1 MGFPGRFLACALALA
16 AVLCG
21 SRTIEKVDPRHRA
34 AEERTQQLQK
44 LQLEVMRFA
53 DEYAG
58 RSRETVTQFQN
69 GLEDPDERLVAQ
81 NWKVQQA
88 SSAYTIASGPNPV
101 SNALDMV
108 VLASLSR
115 MVVDDTW
122 ASGQYG
128 ARSKPLRE
136 THRALEDGAWQLVNG
151 VLTPEQVAKLRELIV
166 QWRAQHP
173 QVRSVAYIHFR
184 DFAEAFGPTQQGSAG
199 PSSLLSI
206 VGIDPLSNLDP
217 AVKEIAQTRQ
227 LAERAIYYMQR
238 APDLLDM
245 QVERLSYQFA
255 AMPESRSLLTSVDR
269 VSLIGSSSDRLV
281 DDLPHI
287 LDHEREALVAQLTET
302 LNSQSATLGTLAGQL
317 RAALQAGT
325 DTATAVNGALQSF
338 ERISGQFTKKPEASS
353 APPQPPGPPFDIRH
367 YTEMLEQAAVTARE
381 LETLAQRS
389 DVLVPAL
396 RSATQDASL
405 QVRAI
410 LNHLFVL
417 LLLLVVVIAA
427 AALLAALAYRRITVR
442 LERPSSKAL

>member
-1 MGFPGRFLACALALA
+1 MGFPGRFLACVLALA
-16 AVLCG
+16 VVLCG
-21 SRTIEKVDPRHRA
+21 CRTIEKADPRKRA

-58 RSRETVTQFQN
+58 RSREAVTQFQK

-122 ASGQYG
+122 AAGGYG
-128 ARSKPLRE
+128 ERAKSLRD
-136 THRALEDGAWQLVNG
+136 THRSLEDGAWERVKG
-151 VLTPEQVAKLRELIV
+151 VLTPEQVAKLRELIT

-173 QVRSVAYIHFR
+173 EVRSVAYIHFR
-184 DFAEAFGPTQQGSAG
+184 DFAAAFGPARQDTG
-199 PSSLLSI
+199 PASLLSI

-281 DDLPHI
+281 DDLPQL
-287 LDHEREALVAQLTET
+287 LDHEREALVAQVTET

-338 ERISGQFTKKPEASS
+338 ERITGQFKKRPEASS
-353 APPQPPGPPFDIRH
+353 ASPQPPGPPFDIRH

-396 RSATQDASL
+396 RSATQEASL
-405 QVRAI
+405 QVRSI
-410 LNHLFVL
+410 LNHLFML
-417 LLLLVVVIAA
+417 LALLVLVIAA

-442 LERPSSKAL
+442 LERASPRPS